1 MLAAFNHINLLI
13 DVGETSLTVQQFGDV
28 GHIVT
33 SSEVAIFPLSFF
45 RFFFMVNIKCG
56 TKSIEIVDVV
66 PEQRLNH
73 SFVC

>member
-1 MLAAFNHINLLI
+1 M
-13 DVGETSLTVQQFGDV
+13 QQFGDV

-33 SSEVAIFPLSFF
+33 SSEVAIFPLSIFLL
-45 RFFFMVNIKCG
+45 FFMDGLMDIKCG
-56 TKSIEIVDVV
+56 TKSIELVDVV